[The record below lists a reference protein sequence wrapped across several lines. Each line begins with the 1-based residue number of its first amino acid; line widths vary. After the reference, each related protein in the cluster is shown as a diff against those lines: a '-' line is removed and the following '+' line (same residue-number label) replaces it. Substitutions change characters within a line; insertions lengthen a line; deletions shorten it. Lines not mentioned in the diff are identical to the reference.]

1 MAKCKAFFNV
11 EMVDIISRFTMNNPT
26 NTWVSRKGYKDFEEM
41 QEQIK
46 QFHLRGG
53 IDYSRLGLTHKAM
66 MAMLRSVMLRKGYDT
81 LRPED
86 KMMLDTYGGCVD
98 FTDRA
103 SLTPLLSY
111 VRSLL

>member
-46 QFHLRGG
+46 NDVSKADSKYASKLESTKYVDLSFYYHL
-53 IDYSRLGLTHKAM
+53 YKA
-66 MAMLRSVMLRKGYDT
+66 ANERYACRFAVVNNAAPD
-81 LRPED
+81 D
-86 KMMLDTYGGCVD
+86 KLFDWFRCSNAVD
-98 FTDRA
+98 GR
-103 SLTPLLSY
+103 
-111 VRSLL
+111 